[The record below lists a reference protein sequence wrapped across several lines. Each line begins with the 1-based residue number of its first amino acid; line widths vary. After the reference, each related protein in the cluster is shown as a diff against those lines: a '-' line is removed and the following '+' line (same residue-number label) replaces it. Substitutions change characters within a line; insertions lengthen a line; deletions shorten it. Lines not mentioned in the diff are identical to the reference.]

1 MSHRTIEAIYSGGVL
16 RPVSTLDGLKENQR
30 VLVTVTDTPEDGPLA
45 GWKGGMSDEDAKEMI
60 SIIEAEFEKVDPNE
74 WK

>member
-1 MSHRTIEAIYSGGVL
+1 
-16 RPVSTLDGLKENQR
+16 
-30 VLVTVTDTPEDGPLA
+30 LA